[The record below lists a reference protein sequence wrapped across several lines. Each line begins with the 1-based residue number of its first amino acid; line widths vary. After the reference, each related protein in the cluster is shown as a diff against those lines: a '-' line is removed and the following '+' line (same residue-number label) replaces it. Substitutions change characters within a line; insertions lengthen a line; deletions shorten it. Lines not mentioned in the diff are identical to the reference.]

1 MWSNILLIQEEE
13 NSMRLNVLRTVLVL
27 FILCSASS
35 VWAESSVWVV
45 SSSRANVYL
54 AGSFHMLRSSDYP
67 LPDEFFTAYKNS
79 RKIIF
84 EVPPDEAEGP
94 EHMGEFLGGAV
105 YMDGSTLKDHI
116 SSAAYAKT
124 EKFCKERN
132 YPLEQYQIFKPA
144 LFLTMLMAQEM
155 NRIGADPRKGVD
167 YFFKEKAL
175 QDGKATGSLETVDQ
189 QLKLLLSMDE
199 SMGSDQI
206 IESIDEFK
214 QIEAALE
221 AYLAVWRKGD
231 EARMEELFIKDFKS
245 YRKLYQALVVDR
257 NNKWMTDIT
266 GFLNGSGNTMV
277 IVGAAHLAGPD
288 GLVNLLRK
296 RGYKVVKVQK

>member
-1 MWSNILLIQEEE
+1 MRRNLLRIA
-13 NSMRLNVLRTVLVL
+13 LAL
-27 FILCSASS
+27 FIIFTASG

-54 AGSFHMLRSSDYP
+54 AGSFHMLRASDYP
-67 LPDEFFTAYKNS
+67 LPAEFFTAYNNS

-84 EVPPDEAEGP
+84 EAPLDETAGAE
-94 EHMGEFLGGAV
+94 HTGEFLSGAI
-105 YMDGSTLKDHI
+105 YNDGTTLKNHI
-116 SSAAYAKT
+116 SEAAYSKV

-132 YPLEQYQIFKPA
+132 YPLDQYQIFKPA
-144 LFLTMLMAQEM
+144 LFLTMLTALEM
-155 NRIGADPRKGVD
+155 NRIGADPQKGVD
-167 YFFKEKAL
+167 YFFNEKAL

-214 QIEAALE
+214 QIEAELNE
-221 AYLAVWRKGD
+221 YLAVWRKGD
-231 EARMEELFIKDFKS
+231 EVRMEELFIKDFKS
-245 YRKLYQALVVDR
+245 YRKLYQTLIVDR

-266 GFLNGSGNTMV
+266 SYLNGSANTMI
-277 IVGAAHLAGPD
+277 IVGAAHLVGPD

-296 RGYKVVKVQK
+296 RGYKVVKVQKK